1 MRRDSS
7 GKFVAIQVME
17 KLKGSRLGGTD
28 LSTQLPAPRGAEARV
43 LKVEDQP
50 RHLKETLSRSLRI
63 WSSGSICHM

>member
-7 GKFVAIQVME
+7 GKYVAIQVME

-28 LSTQLPAPRGAEARV
+28 LSTQLSAPRAETRV

-50 RHLKETLSRSLRI
+50 RHVKETLSQEV
-63 WSSGSICHM
+63 

>member
-28 LSTQLPAPRGAEARV
+28 LSTQLPAPPGAEARV

-50 RHLKETLSRSLRI
+50 RHLKETLSQEV
-63 WSSGSICHM
+63 